1 MVQYYHMFDFHEK
14 RKIMSVLYS
23 KVVIFVLIFIT
34 ILMSVSVY
42 NRFTVSQEMKEKLA
56 DKRIELAELE
66 TRAQVLDAKVKYL
79 EDERGIEE
87 ELRNRFDVAKE
98 GEQVVVLLERDT
110 KGLNTGK
117 NGTSTGTYGQQ
128 KNLEEKSFFD
138 YLKFW

>member
-1 MVQYYHMFDFHEK
+1 MFDFHEK

-23 KVVIFVLIFIT
+23 KAVIFVLIFIT

-42 NRFTVSQEMKEKLA
+42 NRFTVSQEMKEKLEA
-56 DKRIELAELE
+56 KRIELAELE

-110 KGLNTGK
+110 KGSNTGN

-128 KNLEEKSFFD
+128 KSIEEKSFFD

>member
-1 MVQYYHMFDFHEK
+1 MFDFHEK

-23 KVVIFVLIFIT
+23 KAVIFVLIFIT

-42 NRFTVSQEMKEKLA
+42 NRFIVSQEMKEKLEA
-56 DKRIELAELE
+56 KRVELAELE

-98 GEQVVVLLERDT
+98 GEQVVVLLERDA

-117 NGTSTGTYGQQ
+117 NGTSTDIYDQQ
-128 KNLEEKSFFD
+128 KNREEKSFFD
-138 YLKFW
+138 YFKFW